1 MALSLILPHY
11 LEPQYSLLME
21 KKTIIV
27 PHDFTSVADNALAHA
42 INTAKATGAEIYL
55 LHVVAKEKS
64 SSEAQEKLQAV
75 IDALKT
81 DIAITPVVRVGN
93 IFDDIGDY
101 ASEAKADLIFMGTH
115 GAHGWQHI
123 TGSHAL
129 KVITHSTVPFI
140 VVQEKSI
147 KETGYDDIV
156 VPLDLNKETKQKLAY
171 VANIATYFKSRVH
184 LITPDETDEFL
195 RHQVKANIQFAVKF
209 FHERGI
215 EVTTKVAPNSGFDKE
230 VVKHAVSLDADLI
243 AIMNLNRNNMLG
255 VITASH
261 EQYILTNDAQIP
273 TLIVNPVEGKYGGS
287 VLFS

>member
-1 MALSLILPHY
+1 M
-11 LEPQYSLLME
+11 Q

-27 PHDFTSVADNALAHA
+27 PHDFTSVADNALSHA
-42 INTAKATGAEIYL
+42 ISVAKTTKGEIQV
-55 LHVVAKEKS
+55 LHIVSKEKS
-64 SSEAQEKLQAV
+64 IKEAEQKLTE
-75 IDALKT
+75 ICDAAANDDVKLVP
-81 DIAITPVVRVGN
+81 IVRVGN
-93 IFDDIGDY
+93 IFDDIGDL
-101 ASEAKADLIFMGTH
+101 AAEHHAELIIMGTH
-115 GAHGWQHI
+115 GQTGWQHV

-129 KVITHSTVPFI
+129 KVITHSSVPFI
-140 VVQEKSI
+140 VVQDRHI
-147 KETGYDDIV
+147 RNNGYNDIV

-171 VANIATYFKSRVH
+171 VANIATYFNSRIH

-195 RHQVKANIQFAVKF
+195 RHQVKANIQFAIKF

-215 EVTTKVAPNSGFDKE
+215 DVTTKVAPTSGFDKE
-230 VVKHAVSLDADLI
+230 IVKHAVSLEADLI

-255 VITASH
+255 VITANH

>member
-1 MALSLILPHY
+1 
-11 LEPQYSLLME
+11 ME
-21 KKTIIV
+21 KKVIIV
-27 PHDFTSVADNALAHA
+27 PHDFTSVADNALRHA
-42 INTAKATGAEIYL
+42 ITTAETSDAEIHL
-55 LHVVAKEKS
+55 LHVVAKEKAIA
-64 SSEAQEKLQAV
+64 EAEEKLKAICDQHKGTV
-75 IDALKT
+75 AL
-81 DIAITPVVRVGN
+81 IPQVRVGN
-93 IFDDIGDY
+93 IFDDIGDF
-101 ASEAKADLIFMGTH
+101 ASEVHAELIFMGTH
-115 GAHGWQHI
+115 GQHGWQHI

-140 VVQEKSI
+140 VVQEKGV
-147 KETGYDDIV
+147 KPNGYDEIV

-184 LITPDETDEFL
+184 LITPDESDEFL

>member
-1 MALSLILPHY
+1 
-11 LEPQYSLLME
+11 ME

-27 PHDFTSVADNALAHA
+27 PHDFTPVAENALNHA
-42 INTAKATGAEIYL
+42 INTAKRTGAEILL
-55 LHVVAKEKS
+55 LHVVAKEKAVG
-64 SSEAQEKLQAV
+64 EAEEKLNAV
-75 IDALKT
+75 VEQHKNEIK
-81 DIAITPVVRVGN
+81 ITPFIRVGN
-93 IFDDIGDY
+93 IFDDIGDF
-101 ASEAKADLIFMGTH
+101 ASENQAELIFMGTH
-115 GAHGWQHI
+115 GQTGWQYI
-123 TGSHAL
+123 TGSNAL

-140 VVQEKSI
+140 VVQEKPI

-156 VPLDLNKETKQKLAY
+156 VPLDLNKETKQKLVY

-184 LITPDETDEFL
+184 IITPDESDEFL
-195 RHQVKANIQFAVKF
+195 RHQVKANIQFAVRF

-215 EVTTKVAPNSGFDKE
+215 DVTTKVVPTGGFDKE

-255 VITASH
+255 VITANH

-273 TLIVNPVEGKYGGS
+273 TLIVNPVAGKYGSS

>member
-1 MALSLILPHY
+1 
-11 LEPQYSLLME
+11 ME

-27 PHDFTSVADNALAHA
+27 PHDFTPVAENALAHA
-42 INTAKATGAEIYL
+42 INTAKTTEAEIYI
-55 LHVVAKEKS
+55 LHVVSKEKAIP
-64 SSEAQEKLQAV
+64 EAEQKL
-75 IDALKT
+75 K
-81 DIAITPVVRVGN
+81 DIIASHGNEVKMIPVVRVGN
-93 IFDDIGDY
+93 IFDDIGDF
-101 ASEAKADLIFMGTH
+101 AAEVHAELIFMGTH
-115 GAHGWQHI
+115 GQHGWQHI

-140 VVQEKSI
+140 VVQEKEI

-209 FHERGI
+209 FHERGV

-230 VVKHAVSLDADLI
+230 VVKHAVTLDADLI

-261 EQYILTNDAQIP
+261 EQYIITNDAQIP
-273 TLIVNPVEGKYGGS
+273 TLIVNPVEGKYGS

>member
-1 MALSLILPHY
+1 
-11 LEPQYSLLME
+11 ME

-27 PHDFTSVADNALAHA
+27 PHDFTPVADNALNHA
-42 INTAKATGAEIYL
+42 INTAKATGAEIHI
-55 LHVVAKEKS
+55 LHVVSKDKAIAEAEAK
-64 SSEAQEKLQAV
+64 LNN
-75 IDALKT
+75 L
-81 DIAITPVVRVGN
+81 IAGIQTNVSLHPVVRVGN
-93 IFDDIGDY
+93 IFDDIGDF
-101 ASEAKADLIFMGTH
+101 ASEVHAELIFMGTH
-115 GAHGWQHI
+115 GQHGWQHI

-140 VVQEKSI
+140 VVQEKGI
-147 KETGYDDIV
+147 KESGYDDIV

-184 LITPDETDEFL
+184 VITPDESDEFL

-209 FHERGI
+209 FQERGI
-215 EVTTKVAPNSGFDKE
+215 EVTTKVAPNGGFDKE